1 MTKRVMLTRPTYRG
15 HGVTR
20 ASVDPGEQA
29 GLRKDTPHPPPPYR
43 EGGRGGALPAAV
55 EVKTLQELLVLANKL
70 PAAEKQQLLDHLAL
84 QAQTA
89 PSASER
95 DVDMW
100 SVAIHEALQHALGEA
115 GGALG
120 GPILVKRVVGSPSS
134 WKPVD
139 AFMRASKMADLQVRE
154 RQSVYGLLADLLV
167 KHARYVA
174 RKSGAPLSPK
184 LVGNCT
190 GSISGVFDAAFPG
203 YLEAGLAPIVA
214 RRLTSAAR

>member
-1 MTKRVMLTRPTYRG
+1 MATKRVMLTRPERNYPQGPRMGGSQGTPLRG
-15 HGVTR
+15 
-20 ASVDPGEQA
+20 P
-29 GLRKDTPHPPPPYR
+29 LPPIIPR
-43 EGGRGGALPAAV
+43 PAEAT
-55 EVKTLQELLVLANKL
+55 TLQELLALANKL
-70 PAAEKQQLLDHLAL
+70 PATEKQQLLDHLAL
-84 QAQTA
+84 QAQTT
-89 PSASER
+89 PVGSER

-100 SVAIHEALQHALGEA
+100 SVAIHEALQHALGAA

-139 AFMRASKMADLQVRE
+139 AFMRASKMSDLQVRE

-174 RKSGAPLSPK
+174 RRSGAPLSPK

>member
-20 ASVDPGEQA
+20 SSVDPEK
-29 GLRKDTPHPPPPYR
+29 RKSADGDTPLPFPFR
-43 EGGRGGALPAAV
+43 GGEEGGAHPAV
-55 EVKTLQELLVLANKL
+55 SGEVKLQELLALANKL
-70 PAAEKQQLLDHLAL
+70 PATEKQQLLDHLAL
-84 QAQTA
+84 QAQTT
-89 PSASER
+89 PVGSER

-100 SVAIHEALQHALGEA
+100 SVAIHEALQHALGAA

-139 AFMRASKMADLQVRE
+139 AFMKASKMSDLQVRE

-174 RKSGAPLSPK
+174 RRSGAPLSPK